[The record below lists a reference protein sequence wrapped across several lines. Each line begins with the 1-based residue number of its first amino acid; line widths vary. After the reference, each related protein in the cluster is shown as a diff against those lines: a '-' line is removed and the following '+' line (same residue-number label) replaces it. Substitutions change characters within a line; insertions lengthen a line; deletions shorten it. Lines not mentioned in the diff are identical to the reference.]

1 MEGNL
6 GGICCLWS
14 LGVKPWREGRGWGAG
29 RAVPLDRYPC
39 AQPEGCLWAKQKD
52 SVILSFCFIPLFVGG
67 AGHAFG
73 FERKELTFTLNFTCK
88 LLTSKQTRGSQ
99 GGEVGK
105 SPSPTFLAQR
115 EAALATWVRSLAL
128 GITGTRLVGGGGF
141 PGQTGRECQMIQMRK
156 TLLAEGKCRWFCKCE
171 LGRPWGTGGRRVG
184 VVERTGRTVGGKS
197 GQVATPG
204 VWRSMMTAERSWGLI
219 LTALGSH
226 GRVLN
231 KGVTPSDWHWRAPSG

>member
-128 GITGTRLVGGGGF
+128 GITGTRLVGGGAF
-141 PGQTGRECQMIQMRK
+141 QDK
-156 TLLAEGKCRWFCKCE
+156 
-171 LGRPWGTGGRRVG
+171 RVASA
-184 VVERTGRTVGGKS
+184 K
-197 GQVATPG
+197 
-204 VWRSMMTAERSWGLI
+204 
-219 LTALGSH
+219 
-226 GRVLN
+226 
-231 KGVTPSDWHWRAPSG
+231 